1 MDNSIK
7 WTKKGTLKTQK
18 SKISILVLNQSS
30 ISAVFLKVQKNRT
43 NQGMYFVLNNKKKVP
58 IIIFIFLDDVKP
70 KNKNVD
76 VNVKQPGNQ
85 IRVPKRKKNRKK
97 AEDDVIPGT

>member
-1 MDNSIK
+1 M
-7 WTKKGTLKTQK
+7 
-18 SKISILVLNQSS
+18 
-30 ISAVFLKVQKNRT
+30 
-43 NQGMYFVLNNKKKVP
+43 
-58 IIIFIFLDDVKP
+58 KP

-97 AEDDVIPGT
+97 AVDDVIPGIPKLKLVS